1 MNIRRLLPF
10 VCAKATWSEVISTI
24 SLALVRAYYLDLH
37 ELELN
42 DVDMILYKSPA
53 RRKQPGETLADKNKV
68 HG

>member
-24 SLALVRAYYLDLH
+24 SPALVSAYYLDLR

-42 DVDMILYKSPA
+42 DVDMMLS
-53 RRKQPGETLADKNKV
+53 DV
-68 HG
+68 SS